1 MKLSI
6 IIPAYNEEKTIE
18 EIIKRV
24 SRVLLPVSK
33 EIIAVDDKS
42 TDKTLEILE
51 GLRDKYS
58 LVIVRHSENS
68 GKGSAIRSGL
78 KKASGDFVIIQDADL
93 EYNPEDYEKLLKPFL
108 ENNAQVVYGSR
119 IMGGKKRGKLAFY
132 LGGRGV
138 TLMTNIICGI
148 NITDE
153 PTCYKVFKKDLLD
166 SLDLQSKGFEFCPE
180 VTAKIAKRKIK
191 IFEVPIS
198 YNPRG
203 KSEGKKIK
211 GRDRF
216 VAIWTLLKSRFWYN
230 K

>member
-1 MKLSI
+1 MKLSV

-24 SRVLLPVSK
+24 FRVLLPVSK
-33 EIIAVDDKS
+33 EIIVVDDKS
-42 TDKTLEILE
+42 TDKTLKILE
-51 GLRDKYS
+51 ELQNKYN
-58 LVIVRHSENS
+58 LVIVRHSKNS

-93 EYNPEDYEKLLKPFL
+93 EYDPNDYEKLLKPFL
-108 ENNAQVVYGSR
+108 QDNAQVVYGSR
-119 IMGGKKRGKLAFY
+119 IMGSKKRGKLAFY

-138 TLMTNIICGI
+138 TLMTNIICGT

-166 SLDLQSKGFEFCPE
+166 SLNLQSKGFEFCPE

-198 YNPRG
+198 YSPRA

-211 GRDRF
+211 WRDGF
-216 VAIWTLLKSRFWYN
+216 VAIWTLFKCRFWYN
-230 K
+230 